1 MKSPHE
7 RITEA
12 REAKGLTKTAFAKA
26 VGVSQPTVTDWE
38 NGVMRP
44 NGENLV
50 KVCRVLEISPEWL
63 LTGRGG
69 HINLAPGPD
78 IHGHVP
84 LISWV
89 RAGDWSEAH
98 NPHEPGYA
106 EDWLPCPKK
115 NGQHTYALRVRG
127 DSMTAQYGKSYPDGC
142 IIFVDPDKR
151 SPANG
156 DRIVA
161 KLKGSNEVT
170 FKSFQ
175 QDAGR
180 TWLKPLNP
188 QHPAIMEP
196 FSVLGT
202 VIGKWED
209 E

>member
-1 MKSPHE
+1 MVTFGERVKARRKELRLTQQELARKSGLSQTTISDIE
-7 RITEA
+7 RGRNDGSRDIVP
-12 REAKGLTKTAFAKA
+12 LAKA
-26 VGVSQPTVTDWE
+26 LG
-38 NGVMRP
+38 
-44 NGENLV
+44 
-50 KVCRVLEISPEWL
+50 KSPEWV

-69 HINLAPGPD
+69 HTNLAPGPD

-89 RAGDWSEAH
+89 RAGEWSEAH
-98 NPHEPGYA
+98 DPHEPGYA

-127 DSMTAQYGKSYPDGC
+127 DSMTAPFGKSYPDGC
-142 IIFVDPDKR
+142 IIFIDPDKR
-151 SPANG
+151 NPSNG
-156 DRIVA
+156 ARIIA
-161 KLKGSNEVT
+161 KLKGSSEVT
-170 FKSFQ
+170 FKAFQ
-175 QDAGR
+175 RDAGR

-196 FSVLGT
+196 FAVLGT